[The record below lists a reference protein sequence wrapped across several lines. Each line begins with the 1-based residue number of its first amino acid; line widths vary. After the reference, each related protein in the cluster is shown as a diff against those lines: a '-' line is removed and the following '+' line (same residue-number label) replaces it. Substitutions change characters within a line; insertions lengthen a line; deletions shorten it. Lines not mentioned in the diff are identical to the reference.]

1 MNTISKCEKQHNPIF
16 YLPMGEP
23 CQIIEFSPAQ
33 VQARDSRTY
42 EERDVKTILYAFAR
56 DYEHR
61 RKIEPPMR
69 ADALKKFIASVF
81 EF

>member
-1 MNTISKCEKQHNPIF
+1 MS
-16 YLPMGEP
+16 EP
-23 CQIIEFSPAQ
+23 CRIIPFRPAQ
-33 VQARDSRTY
+33 VQARDERTY
-42 EERDVKTILYAFAR
+42 QERDVKNILYAFAR

-69 ADALKKFIASVF
+69 ADALKKFIASAF